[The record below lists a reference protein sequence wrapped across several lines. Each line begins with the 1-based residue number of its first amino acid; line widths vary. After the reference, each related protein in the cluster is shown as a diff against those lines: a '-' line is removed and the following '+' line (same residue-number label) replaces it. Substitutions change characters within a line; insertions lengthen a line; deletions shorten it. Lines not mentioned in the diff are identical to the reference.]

1 MSATSLTQRQRTL
14 VTIGVMLA
22 LLLAALDTTIVGTA
36 LPHVVAELQ
45 GLDRYAWVLT
55 AYLVASTLMTPIA
68 GKLGDLFGRK
78 PLLLVGMVGFI
89 LASAL
94 CGQAQEMTQLIAFR
108 SVQGLFGGTIFATV
122 FASVADIY
130 PPATRARMLGVF
142 SGVFGLASIV
152 GPTLGGYLTDN
163 LSWRWVFYVN
173 LPVGIAALLF
183 VLRTMPSASRTATWR
198 SIDLAGA
205 LALAG
210 SLVPLLVGLSIT
222 RDHDWT
228 SPEVLTLLAV
238 AAAMGVVLFAV
249 ERRHSEPIVPFGL
262 FADRTF
268 AVSTATSF
276 IVGIGMFAAILFVPL
291 IYQGVL
297 GTTATDS
304 GALLTP
310 LVGGLVVA
318 SVLTGQ
324 VMTRVRRYRFVGSF
338 GFGLMAAGFWLLG
351 QVRPGTESAEVV
363 RDLVV
368 IGLGI
373 GTTLPL
379 YLSAAQSAV
388 PQRLAGVAT
397 SQATFWRN
405 IGSTVGVAVLGSIL
419 SQQLPAQIQ
428 FAVASLRLTPQALAA
443 LGQIGGSAQT
453 LFDPVHLAAVPAPVV
468 VAIRGALADTLQGM
482 FEGTSLVLGAAIA
495 LSLFLSEV
503 RLRAAHVSDEGTAP
517 TATGRE
523 VLVTVSNE

>member
-1 MSATSLTQRQRTL
+1 MSATSLTQRQRAL
-14 VTIGVMLA
+14 VTIGLMLA
-22 LLLAALDTTIVGTA
+22 LLLAALDSTIVGTA
-36 LPHVVAELQ
+36 LPHIIAELQ

-78 PLLLVGMVGFI
+78 LLLLAGMGGFV

-94 CGQAQEMTQLIAFR
+94 CGQARDMDQLIAFR
-108 SVQGLFGGTIFATV
+108 SVQGLFGGTLFATV

-130 PPATRARMLGVF
+130 PPATRARMLGLF

-173 LPVGIAALLF
+173 LPVGIVALLF
-183 VLRTMPSASRTATWR
+183 VLSTMPSALRTATWR
-198 SIDLAGA
+198 SIDIAGA
-205 LALAG
+205 VALAG
-210 SLVPLLVGLSIT
+210 SLVPLLIGLSIT
-222 RDHDWT
+222 RDHAWT
-228 SPEVLTLLAV
+228 SPEVLALLGI

-249 ERRHSEPIVPFGL
+249 ERRQAEAIIPFGL
-262 FADRTF
+262 FGERTF
-268 AVSTATSF
+268 AVSLATSF
-276 IVGIGMFAAILFVPL
+276 IVGVGMFAAVLFVPL
-291 IYQGVL
+291 AYQGVL

-318 SVLTGQ
+318 SIVSGQ
-324 VMTRVRRYRFVGSF
+324 VMTRVPRYRFVGTF
-338 GFGLMAAGFWLLG
+338 GFGLMATGFWLLA
-351 QVRPGTESAEVV
+351 QTRPTTDPTEVV
-363 RDLVV
+363 RDLIV

-379 YLSAAQSAV
+379 YLSAAQGAV

-405 IGSTVGVAVLGSIL
+405 VGATVGVAVLGSIL
-419 SQQLPAQIQ
+419 SHQLPQKIQAAASSGLPAQM
-428 FAVASLRLTPQALAA
+428 AMRT
-443 LGQIGGSAQT
+443 G
-453 LFDPVHLAAVPAPVV
+453 
-468 VAIRGALADTLQGM
+468 LADTLHGI
-482 FEGTSLVLGAAIA
+482 FSDAAVILAAAIA

-503 RLRAAHVSDEGTAP
+503 RLRAQHAADRVQAP
-517 TATGRE
+517 RITGRE
-523 VLVTVSNE
+523 VLVTVDER

>member
-1 MSATSLTQRQRTL
+1 MSATSLTQRQRVL
-14 VTIGVMLA
+14 VTVGVMLA

-36 LPHVVAELQ
+36 LPHIVAELQ

-78 PLLLVGMVGFI
+78 PLLLVGMVGFVV
-89 LASAL
+89 ASAL
-94 CGQAQEMTQLIAFR
+94 CGQAQDMTQLIAFR
-108 SVQGLFGGTIFATV
+108 SVQGLFGGTLFATV

-130 PPATRARMLGVF
+130 PPQTRARMLGVF
-142 SGVFGLASIV
+142 SGVFGLASII
-152 GPTLGGYLTDN
+152 GPTLGGYITDS

-173 LPVGIAALLF
+173 LPVGVVALVF
-183 VLRTMPSASRTATWR
+183 VLSTMPSTPRATTWR
-198 SIDLAGA
+198 SIDLAGV
-205 LALAG
+205 LALTG

-222 RDHDWT
+222 RDHEWT
-228 SPEVLTLLAV
+228 SPEVLALLGIAAV
-238 AAAMGVVLFAV
+238 MSVVLLAV
-249 ERRHSEPIVPFGL
+249 ERRHREPIVPFGL

-268 AVSTATSF
+268 AVSVPPSF
-276 IVGIGMFAAILFVPL
+276 IVGIGLYAAILFVPL

-318 SVLTGQ
+318 SVVTGQ
-324 VMTRVRRYRFVGSF
+324 VMTRVRRYRFLGTF
-338 GFGLMAAGFWLLG
+338 GFGVMAAGFWLLG
-351 QVRPGTESAEVV
+351 QIRPGTDPAEVV
-363 RDLVV
+363 RDLIV
-368 IGLGI
+368 IGLGT

-397 SQATFWRN
+397 SQAQFWRN
-405 IGSTVGVAVLGSIL
+405 VGSTVGVAVLGSIL
-419 SQQLPAQIQ
+419 SQQLPEKIQ
-428 FAVASLRLTPQALAA
+428 AAVASLGLPVQALASVA
-443 LGQIGGSAQT
+443 QTGGSAQS
-453 LFDPVHLAAVPAPVV
+453 LFDPARLATVPTPVV
-468 VAIRGALADTLQGM
+468 AAIRDALADTLQGM
-482 FEGTSLVLGAAIA
+482 FLETSAVLAAAMA

-503 RLRAAHVSDEGTAP
+503 RLRAHDVADTPDAPHV
-517 TATGRE
+517 TGRE
-523 VLVTVSNE
+523 VLVTVADR